1 MGVELAQPTP
11 AAAAAT
17 TAEQAQDL
25 INVRPQPQT
34 PASPP
39 LFHCRVLIP
48 LVRIRCCKLRWI
60 LGLLGSVLTWHWQAA
75 RYDDLEDVV
84 TLFSAGV
91 SLDSTDSQG
100 RTALHMASANGHI
113 AVVEYLIQ
121 NGANVNATNLEK
133 NTPLHWACLNGH
145 IEVIKA
151 LISAGASVSAL
162 NSHEKTPMD
171 EAVTKGK
178 MDVIDAIGAAVAQAE
193 LDGVTVS

>member
-25 INVRPQPQT
+25 IN
-34 PASPP
+34 
-39 LFHCRVLIP
+39 
-48 LVRIRCCKLRWI
+48 
-60 LGLLGSVLTWHWQAA
+60 AA